1 MRRSFFGSTVVVLF
15 SLAVMLLLSGC
26 FEYAEEYT
34 INEDG
39 SGSFLMDI
47 GMGTMLA
54 SMMELGAEGEG
65 DENPFQEMKGRADK
79 INTEGDPTGIVTGAE
94 FSQYDEG
101 DMKHSVFTLNVSDMT
116 KLVDSVE
123 AEWWADA
130 PGSGAEGE
138 APEEP
143 FRIEKLPNG
152 NLLFIKEI
160 TVPGGENAADDTED
174 EDGDMDADGEEGDEE
189 SARISPDNGLASLG
203 LITPAYGQEE
213 EAAEEAGDDDGEDVD
228 VDDDDEDHE
237 DVDVDDDEAVDVD
250 DDDEDHEDVDVDDD
264 EAVDDDEV
272 SEDAESV
279 DEAIDETMEEML
291 SELGEAFTE
300 GLEEG
305 FEEDG
310 EATEGEEGD
319 FGGDMFGD
327 EMMKSMFAGKF
338 YTVTLNAPIIVDT
351 NGTIVV
357 EDVSADAGGAAKSV
371 GARLQTVEWKI
382 PMADLMGGEGYYLE
396 CSAEIRLKPKKP
408 SVLGK
413 IMSTETDDGGGASP
427 LLLIVFGI
435 IVIAG
440 AVLLIVFLGR
450 KDVKPAVKE

>member
-54 SMMELGAEGEG
+54 SMMELGGEVED

-101 DMKHSVFTLNVSDMT
+101 DMKHSVFTLSVSDMT
-116 KLVDSVE
+116 KLIDSVE

-174 EDGDMDADGEEGDEE
+174 EGGDMDADGEEGDSE
-189 SARISPDNGLASLG
+189 SSAVSPHNGLASLG

-213 EAAEEAGDDDGEDVD
+213 EAAGEDEGESAEADDDDDENHEDGD
-228 VDDDDEDHE
+228 VDDDDDENGDDEDHE
-237 DVDVDDDEAVDVD
+237 GGDVDDDEAF
-250 DDDEDHEDVDVDDD
+250 
-264 EAVDDDEV
+264 
-272 SEDAESV
+272 
-279 DEAIDETMEEML
+279 DETMEEML

-310 EATEGEEGD
+310 EATEGEEED
-319 FGGDMFGD
+319 FGGDMFGED
-327 EMMKSMFAGKF
+327 MMKSMFAGKF
-338 YTVTLNAPIIVDT
+338 YTVTLNAPIIVET
-351 NGTIVV
+351 NGTIVFD
-357 EDVSADAGGAAKSV
+357 EVSADAGDAAKSV
-371 GARLQTVEWKI
+371 GAKLQTVEWKI

-396 CSAEIRLKPKKP
+396 CSAEIKLKPKKP
-408 SVLGK
+408 GVLGK
-413 IMSTETDDGGGASP
+413 IMSTETDDGSGASP
-427 LLLIVFGI
+427 LLFIVLGI
-435 IVIAG
+435 VVIAG
-440 AVLLIVFLGR
+440 VVLLIVFLGR
-450 KDVKPAVKE
+450 KDVKPKVKE